1 MNNAASNPMNVPMQ
15 HPAAMI
21 EVERI
26 NTYYRDSHVLFDVSM
41 VVRERE
47 VVALLGRNG
56 AGKSTTLKTLAGVL
70 HPRSGM
76 IRFDGEPI
84 ELLPSHT
91 IAGRGLQLVPEERR
105 IFGGLTVAENLDLAA
120 LSAKKPL
127 PLDDI
132 FAIFPRLRE
141 RRGSYGRNLSG
152 GEQQMLAIARAL
164 IRRPRVILL
173 DEPFEGLAVIIVQ
186 NLLEVCRELV
196 AAGQTIVIVEQN
208 VRAALSLASRAYV
221 LNNGHVVF
229 EGSADELQAAPEVM
243 NRYLGVQARRPQ

>member
-1 MNNAASNPMNVPMQ
+1 MSNAAGDVHNAPA
-15 HPAAMI
+15 HGAAAMI

-26 NTYYRDSHVLFDVSM
+26 NTYYGDSHVLFDVSM
-41 VVRERE
+41 TVRERE
-47 VVALLGRNG
+47 VIALLGRNG
-56 AGKSTTLKTLAGVL
+56 AGKTTTLKTLAGVL
-70 HPRSGM
+70 HPRSGS
-76 IRFDGEPI
+76 IRFDGQPI

-91 IAGRGLQLVPEERR
+91 IAARGLQLVPEERR
-105 IFGGLTVAENLDLAA
+105 IFGGLTVEENLDLAA
-120 LSAKKPL
+120 LSARNAL
-127 PLDDI
+127 PFDDI

-164 IRRPRVILL
+164 IRRPRLILL

-196 AAGQTIVIVEQN
+196 AGGQTIVIVEQN
-208 VRAALSLASRAYV
+208 VRAALSLATRTYV

-229 EGSADELQAAPEVM
+229 EGSADELQSSPVVM
-243 NRYLGVQARRPQ
+243 NRYLGV

>member
-1 MNNAASNPMNVPMQ
+1 MSGTTAAAS
-15 HPAAMI
+15 MI

-26 NTYYRDSHVLFDVSM
+26 NSYYGDSHVLFDVSM
-41 VVRERE
+41 TVRERE

-70 HPRSGM
+70 HPRSGA
-76 IRFDGEPI
+76 IRFEGASI
-84 ELLPSHT
+84 EALASHK
-91 IAGRGLQLVPEERR
+91 IAGLGLQLVPEERR
-105 IFGGLTVAENLDLAA
+105 IFGGLTVAENLDIAA
-120 LSAKKPL
+120 LSAAAPM

-141 RRGSYGRNLSG
+141 RRGSYGRSLSG

-164 IRRPRVILL
+164 IRRPRLILL

-186 NLLEVCRELV
+186 NLLEVCRALV
-196 AAGQTIVIVEQN
+196 AHGQTIVIVEQN
-208 VRAALSLASRAYV
+208 VRAALGLANRTYV

-229 EGSADELQAAPEVM
+229 EGASEELRDSPEVM
-243 NRYLGVQARRPQ
+243 NRYLGV

>member
-1 MNNAASNPMNVPMQ
+1 MSKVANDVGGRAADRAP
-15 HPAAMI
+15 AMI

-26 NTYYRDSHVLFDVSM
+26 NSYYGDSHVLFDVSM
-41 VVRERE
+41 LVRERE

-56 AGKSTTLKTLAGVL
+56 AGKTTTLKTIAGVL
-70 HPRSGM
+70 HPRSGT
-76 IRFDGEPI
+76 IRFGGEPI

-91 IAGRGLQLVPEERR
+91 IAARGLQLVPEERR
-105 IFGGLTVAENLDLAA
+105 IFGGLTVEENLDLAA
-120 LSAKKPL
+120 LSAKDPL
-127 PLDDI
+127 PRDEI

-141 RRGSYGRNLSG
+141 RRGSHGRNLSG

-164 IRRPRVILL
+164 IRRPRLILL

-208 VRAALSLASRAYV
+208 VRAALSLSSRAYI
-221 LNNGHVVF
+221 LNNGHLVF
-229 EGSADELQAAPEVM
+229 EGTADELQASPEVM
-243 NRYLGVQARRPQ
+243 NRYLGV